1 MMTPTTRRIVE
12 TCLYVADVDRA
23 AEWYRRVFGF
33 PIIFAPEDRL
43 RVLQVAQDQ
52 VLLLFKEKATLQ
64 PITMPG
70 GVIPPHDGSGPAH
83 IAFAMQTAEA
93 EQWEKH
99 LATHDIAVESRVR
112 WGDNDKSL
120 YFRDPDGH
128 AVELISGDH
137 WQKMADATQQVPA
150 KSIR

>member
-33 PIIFAPEDRL
+33 PIIFAQADRL

-70 GVIPPHDGSGPAH
+70 GVIPPHDGSGPMH
-83 IAFAMQTAEA
+83 IAFAMRTEEA

-99 LATHDIAVESRVR
+99 LAAHDIAVESRVR

-137 WQKMADATQQVPA
+137 WQKVADATQ
-150 KSIR
+150 

>member
-1 MMTPTTRRIVE
+1 MITPTTHRIVE

-33 PIIFAPEDRL
+33 PIIFAQEKRL
-43 RVLQVAQDQ
+43 RVLEVAHDQ
-52 VLLLFKEKATLQ
+52 MLLLFKEKATLQ
-64 PITMPG
+64 PITMAA
-70 GVIPPHDGSGPAH
+70 GVIPSHDGSGPTH
-83 IAFAMQTAEA
+83 IAFAMRTEEA

-99 LATHDIAVESRVR
+99 LATYDIAIESRVL

-128 AVELISGDH
+128 AIELISGDH
-137 WQKMADATQQVPA
+137 WRKIADATQ
-150 KSIR
+150 

>member
-1 MMTPTTRRIVE
+1 MTPTTRRIVE

-23 AEWYRRVFGF
+23 AEWYSRVFGF
-33 PIIFAPEDRL
+33 PTIFPQEKRL

-52 VLLLFKEKATLQ
+52 VLLLFKDKATLQ

-83 IAFAMQTAEA
+83 IAFAMRTEEA

-99 LATHDIAVESRVR
+99 LATHNIAIESRVR

-137 WQKMADATQQVPA
+137 WQKIADATRQVPA